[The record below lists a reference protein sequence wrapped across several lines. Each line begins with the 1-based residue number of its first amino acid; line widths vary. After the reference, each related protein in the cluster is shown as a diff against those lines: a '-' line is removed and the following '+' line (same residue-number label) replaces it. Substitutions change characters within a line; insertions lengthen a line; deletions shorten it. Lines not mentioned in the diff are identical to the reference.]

1 MSRFNNWQKPQFD
14 ERNMTRWNWMCQ
26 HHENLQLGENT
37 DIGAFT
43 YINARFGVVIE
54 AEVQVGSHGAIYS
67 ENTIDKT
74 RGKVIIKQGARIG
87 SHTVIL
93 PGVTIGE
100 NALIGAHSLV
110 KKDVPAGAIMAGVP
124 LKTIGK

>member
-1 MSRFNNWQKPQFD
+1 MSRFINWQKPEFD
-14 ERNMTRWNWMCQ
+14 KTGMTKWHWMCQ
-26 HHENLQLGENT
+26 HPENLQLGQNC

-43 YINARFGVVIE
+43 YINAKNGVDIGE
-54 AEVQVGSHGAIYS
+54 EVQIGSHCSIYS
-67 ENTIDKT
+67 QNTIDNT
-74 RGKVIIKQGARIG
+74 QGKVIIKPSARIG

-110 KKDVPAGAIMAGVP
+110 KADVPDNAIMAGVP
-124 LKTIGK
+124 AKPIK